1 MSAIPNPRISREEYL
16 RRERLAETRSEY
28 YGGRIVAMTGATR
41 VHNRIVTKVSATLDE
56 QLRDR
61 PCNNYAN
68 DMRVSVRG
76 GDRYLYPD
84 IVVTCGREEFEDDQ
98 LDSLVNPIVLME
110 VLSPSTEAYDRGEK
124 FLSYQTVPSLQ
135 EYVLITPSPRRF
147 EVYRKQADRS
157 WLYKSWAFDPPP
169 LVLQSIDGTLS
180 PDDVYRKVEAEE
192 EA

>member
-1 MSAIPNPRISREEYL
+1 MSAIPNPTATREEYL

-28 YGGRIVAMTGATR
+28 YGGRIMAMTGATR
-41 VHNRIVTKVSATLDE
+41 VHNRIVVNISTTLDE

-61 PCNNYAN
+61 PYNNYAN

-98 LDSLVNPIVLME
+98 LDTLVNPIVLME
-110 VLSPSTEAYDRGEK
+110 VLSLLTEAHDRGEK
-124 FLSYQTVPSLQ
+124 FLSYQTIPSLQ
-135 EYVLITPSPRRF
+135 EYVLINPSLRRF
-147 EVYRKQADRS
+147 EVYRKQPDGT
-157 WLYKSWAFDPPP
+157 WLYQSWAFEPPP
-169 LVLQSIDGTLS
+169 LVLQSINCTLA
-180 PDDVYRKVEAEE
+180 PDDVYRKVEVED